1 MFDITILVAIYN
13 ADINKLIHTLYSI
26 IIQKEVGFE
35 IIVCDDGSRI
45 DLTDQIEE
53 FFFKAKI

>member
-53 FFFKAKI
+53 AKI